1 MKLSSYGPLQ
11 MMNLCEVLQQKVL
24 WPSSV
29 VDEEPGLFF
38 NVLPPDLAANP
49 SCSKG

>member
-1 MKLSSYGPLQ
+1 MKLFSYGPLQ
-11 MMNLCEVLQQKVL
+11 MMNLWEVLQRTAP
-24 WPSSV
+24 WPSSM

-49 SCSKG
+49 SFSKH